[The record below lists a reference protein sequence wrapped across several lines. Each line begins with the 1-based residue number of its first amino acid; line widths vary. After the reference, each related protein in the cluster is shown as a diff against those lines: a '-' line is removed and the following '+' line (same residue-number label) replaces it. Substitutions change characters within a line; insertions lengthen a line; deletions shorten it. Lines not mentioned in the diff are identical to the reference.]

1 MVAQNFSN
9 QNLVGNNFSG
19 QNLNGSTFFK
29 ARLENV
35 LFRRNA
41 PGTRTQLR
49 GTNFEEAFLLNVDAT
64 DAIFAANTNF
74 EPATFYKATLEGVNF
89 SRKPN
94 WGKSVAHQHKIH
106 QPVQRQPDQCH
117 SP

>member
-41 PGTRTQLR
+41 QGTRTQLR

-89 SRKPN
+89 SGAN
-94 WGKSVAHQHKIH
+94 LTGVNL
-106 QPVQRQPDQCH
+106 
-117 SP
+117 